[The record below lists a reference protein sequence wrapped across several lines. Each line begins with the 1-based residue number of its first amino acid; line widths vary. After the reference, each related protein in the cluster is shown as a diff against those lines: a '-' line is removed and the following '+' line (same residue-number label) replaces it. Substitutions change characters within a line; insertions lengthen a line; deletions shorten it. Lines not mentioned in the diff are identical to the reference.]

1 MIDLFPLMRPLLH
14 ALPPEA
20 AHACALLAL
29 RLGLGPSSRAVDD
42 PILETAVFGR
52 HFANPLGMAA
62 GFDKNAAAIGGA
74 FRLGFGFIEV
84 GGVTPQ
90 PQSGN
95 PRPRLFRLPE
105 DAALINRMGLNS
117 AGLDVVT
124 ARLGRQRPFAG
135 PLAVNLGCN
144 RASADPA
151 ADYHAGVAACA
162 DPADM
167 LVINVSSP
175 NTAGLRAL
183 QRRAALS
190 ALVDGCLAAREATGH
205 RPALLIKIA
214 PDLTDEERDDIAE
227 VAVASGI
234 DGLVVANTT
243 TARPPS
249 LASRHACETGGLSGR
264 PLMAAST
271 RLLRDMAQ
279 RTGLRLP
286 IVGVGGVAS
295 GADAYA
301 KIRAGASLV
310 QLYTALIYGG
320 PRLVGEIKNELAA
333 LLRADGYATVG
344 DAVGVD
350 IRNDARR
357 TPNGGLPSNTVNT
370 FQIP

>member
-42 PILETAVFGR
+42 PILETTVFGR

-117 AGLDVVT
+117 AGLGVVT
-124 ARLGRQRPFAG
+124 ARLGRRRPFAG

-151 ADYHAGVAACA
+151 ADYCAGVAACA
-162 DPADM
+162 DLADM

-190 ALVDGCLAAREATGH
+190 ELIEGCLAARQATGH

-214 PDLTDEERDDIAE
+214 PDLTEEERDDIADI
-227 VAVASGI
+227 AIASGV
-234 DGLVVANTT
+234 DGLVVTNTT
-243 TARPPS
+243 TARPPGLIS
-249 LASRHACETGGLSGR
+249 PPAREAGGLSGR
-264 PLMAAST
+264 PLMAMST
-271 RLLRDMAQ
+271 ALLRDMAR

-286 IVGVGGVAS
+286 IIGVGGVAS

-310 QLYTALIYGG
+310 QLYTALIYRG
-320 PRLVGEIKNELAA
+320 PRLIGEITSELAA
-333 LLRADGYATVG
+333 LLRADGHTTVEE
-344 DAVGVD
+344 AVGAD
-350 IRNDARR
+350 IRGGARLAHNDERSDMR
-357 TPNGGLPSNTVNT
+357 SSRSHV
-370 FQIP
+370 